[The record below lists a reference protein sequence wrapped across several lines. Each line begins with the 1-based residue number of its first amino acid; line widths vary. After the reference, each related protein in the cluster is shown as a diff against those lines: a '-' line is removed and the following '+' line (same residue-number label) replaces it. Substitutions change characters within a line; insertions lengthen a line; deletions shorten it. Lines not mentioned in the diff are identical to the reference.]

1 MGKVATRHLFLSPHL
16 DDAPFSCAGLIR
28 KLTSGGDDVIIST
41 FITADATGALT
52 PLARRFH
59 GVWNRGDRPYA
70 VRRKEDLRVA
80 EFLGARCRHEGFLD
94 AIYRK
99 DDNGEPIYSDIPE
112 LFAGLKLADQK
123 HVEAATAR
131 LGQIIAE
138 ERPDIVYAPIGI
150 SRHADHLMVVAAA
163 KDVCLGRQT
172 LRLYE
177 EFPYLLGEF
186 PAEHP
191 ITVERGLELSG
202 WQQAVPE
209 FIDVE
214 LAARIYAARLY
225 PSQIS
230 EIFGN
235 DAGLVEAMRRHAE
248 RYEARSGRERLWTPR
263 HPVPLEGIADA

>member
-1 MGKVATRHLFLSPHL
+1 MGKAPACHLFLSPHL

-28 KLTSGGDDVIIST
+28 KLTSGGDEVIIST
-41 FITADATGALT
+41 LITADATGALT
-52 PLARRFH
+52 PLASRFH

-70 VRRKEDLRVA
+70 IRREEDLRVA
-80 EFLGARCRHEGFLD
+80 DFLGARCRHEGFLD

-99 DDNGEPIYSDIPE
+99 DDIAEPIYSDIPE
-112 LFAGLKLADQK
+112 LFAGLKPADQK
-123 HVEAATAR
+123 HVEAAAAR
-131 LGQIIAE
+131 LGQIISE

-150 SRHADHLMVVAAA
+150 GRHADHLMVVAAA
-163 KDVCLGRQT
+163 KDVCLGRLP

-191 ITVERGLELSG
+191 ITVELGLELSG
-202 WQQAVPE
+202 WQGAVPE

-214 LAARIYAARLY
+214 LAVRIEAARLY

-235 DAGLVEAMRRHAE
+235 NAGLVETMQRHAE
-248 RYEARSGRERLWTPR
+248 RYEARSGSERLWTPEA
-263 HPVPLEGIADA
+263 PSSP